1 MKTTRLPR
9 RTAASV
15 KSLMEIKDVTEDDA
29 KKIRHLWHTDRYRG
43 RARPAVDKIL
53 GTYGVEHLGYSKRA
67 MHEVYYC
74 NAGDSYAT
82 TVLFVG
88 PHLRVGC
95 WGDLVERGTVAIGSR
110 F

>member
-1 MKTTRLPR
+1 MTRIPA

-29 KKIRHLWHTDRYRG
+29 KMIRQLWHTDRYRG
-43 RARPAVDKIL
+43 RARLAIDKIL
-53 GTYGVEHLGYSKRA
+53 RTYGVEFIGFTRRSRHG
-67 MHEVYYC
+67 VYYC
-74 NAGDSYAT
+74 NGGDTYAT

-95 WGDLVERGTVAIGSR
+95 WGDMVERGLVTDPNE